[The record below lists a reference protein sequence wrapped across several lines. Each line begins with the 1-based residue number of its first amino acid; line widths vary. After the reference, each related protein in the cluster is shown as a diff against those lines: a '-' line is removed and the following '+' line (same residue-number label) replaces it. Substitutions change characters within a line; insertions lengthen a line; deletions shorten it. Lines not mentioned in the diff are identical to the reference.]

1 MTAIKRL
8 IVAALVALSILPAQS
23 QELQPREVIGIV
35 AGAIIGYHIMQ
46 QREEPRVIHTPIY
59 QQQSQAINLRPSR
72 QPYCYLREAW
82 PMVGQGPVYVQ
93 ECKYY

>member
-1 MTAIKRL
+1 MKRL
-8 IVAALVALSILPAQS
+8 IVAALVALSMMMPAQS

-46 QREEPRVIHTPIY
+46 RPQEPRVIYQPVY